1 MAFLDNSGDIIL
13 DAVLTDYGRMQLAKN
28 VSNFIVK
35 FALGDDEINYQLW
48 NGSHPSGSAYYDLD
62 IVQTPV
68 LEAFANNASSMKYAL
83 YSDTLATNLLY
94 LPVMKAYDNS
104 SNTYFYGNAA
114 DASAGVNSTLMV
126 NGGINYYSGSV
137 VLLSANT
144 TTDSDLDAALTGED
158 EFIKSTGMSQ
168 EHNRVLRIDVG
179 LDSDGATRTMLSGLR
194 TSTIM
199 VRYDSRLLSIADK
212 DATILPANSID
223 DDYVET
229 VLTDSV
235 NFIQILT
242 DAQSYSNASSGA
254 LTNTS
259 NGYDCIISLSI
270 LPKAALQ
277 GNDYYFTLLGR
288 SSETIGSD
296 TFKTIDTNIQI
307 ISEDTGTSINIP
319 IKICKS

>member
-94 LPVMKAYDNS
+94 LPVMKVFDNS
-104 SNTYFYGNAA
+104 SNTSFYGDAA
-114 DASAGVNSTLMV
+114 YSSVALTV
-126 NGGINYYSGSV
+126 NGGVNYYSGSV

-144 TTDSDLDAALTGED
+144 TTDSDLDAALTGVD

-235 NFIQILT
+235 NVIQILT
-242 DAQSYSNASSGA
+242 DAESWSNASSGA

-270 LPKAALQ
+270 QPKAALQ

-319 IKICKS
+319 VKICKS